1 MKTNVEIVHLKHRII
16 KHMYDIYNIYIYI
29 ERQIDLKMQ
38 TNEIILSKGK
48 HYEAHLEINPGICLQ
63 NDETK

>member
-1 MKTNVEIVHLKHRII
+1 MTYI
-16 KHMYDIYNIYIYI
+16 IYIYI
-29 ERQIDLKMQ
+29 QKDRQIDLKMQ